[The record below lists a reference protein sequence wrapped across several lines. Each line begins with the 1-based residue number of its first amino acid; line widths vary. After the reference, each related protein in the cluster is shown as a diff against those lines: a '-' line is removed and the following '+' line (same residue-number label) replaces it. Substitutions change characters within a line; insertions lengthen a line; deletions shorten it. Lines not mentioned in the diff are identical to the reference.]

1 MALSLWGPK
10 SYSSCSTGST
20 TTSGSMM
27 IGTTCCKLATFL
39 SKLCERI
46 WLNNGANRY
55 REAAICEARYP
66 YMRDDNDSMEFDPN
80 RDYFR
85 RPELSDKDV
94 GTHMAIYSIRH
105 ND

>member
-1 MALSLWGPK
+1 MA
-10 SYSSCSTGST
+10 
-20 TTSGSMM
+20 
-27 IGTTCCKLATFL
+27 
-39 SKLCERI
+39 
-46 WLNNGANRY
+46 ANRY

-85 RPELSDKDV
+85 RPGLDEKDMN
-94 GTHMAIYSIRH
+94 THLEVYSIRH

>member
-1 MALSLWGPK
+1 M
-10 SYSSCSTGST
+10 
-20 TTSGSMM
+20 
-27 IGTTCCKLATFL
+27 
-39 SKLCERI
+39 
-46 WLNNGANRY
+46 ANRY

-85 RPELSDKDV
+85 RPELDEKDMN
-94 GTHMAIYSIRH
+94 THSEIYSIRH